1 MSRRATI
8 RTRHDEPELLART
21 LRPDNT
27 DEMETSVDRTGDAA
41 AVVTLIERETIAGL
55 HSTVDDYVVN
65 LEVAMDVVRHGRDA
79 GRPIGG
85 RSIRGQSDRPT
96 DTDLCP
102 TTNTNTIHNE

>member
-41 AVVTLIERETIAGL
+41 AVVTRIERETIGGL

-65 LEVAMDVVRHGRDA
+65 LEVAMDVVQHGRETRND
-79 GRPIGG
+79 
-85 RSIRGQSDRPT
+85 RSEDDRFEGQSDRPT
-96 DTDLCP
+96 DTGSVSD
-102 TTNTNTIHNE
+102 NEYEHDTQ